1 MKHRLTLLLA
11 LAASLAAAA
20 QDGNLGTWA
29 SVQASHSWNKTWYGS
44 LRLEHRSL
52 TATDAQGRRGDLG
65 LDLWFA
71 RATVGAK
78 LLPWLK
84 ADLGMDRV
92 QNPDTYKLRLL
103 PSATLTLK
111 QGHLTASLR
120 ERYVASFTPSADA
133 ANQWSHVLRSYLK
146 VGYHAPGHLLA
157 PYLAVELYAWEQ
169 WQKTHHFAGVQL
181 RISSRSTLDLFYLFA
196 TDKKKPDAHI
206 LGLGYDINI

>member
-1 MKHRLTLLLA
+1 MRPLQRLRSHLRQAPATDE
-11 LAASLAAAA
+11 SLA
-20 QDGNLGTWA
+20 
-29 SVQASHSWNKTWYGS
+29 
-44 LRLEHRSL
+44 
-52 TATDAQGRRGDLG
+52 DA
-65 LDLWFA
+65 
-71 RATVGAK
+71 
-78 LLPWLK
+78 
-84 ADLGMDRV
+84 
-92 QNPDTYKLRLL
+92 
-103 PSATLTLK
+103 
-111 QGHLTASLR
+111 
-120 ERYVASFTPSADA
+120 PSADA